1 MTFKLKLFGQYYR
14 LRGTSDRM
22 SVVSCVLTLK
32 VIVDTTKFPITTTS
46 GYKVLGLVVLAYE
59 VYHHLAAF

>member
-1 MTFKLKLFGQYYR
+1 
-14 LRGTSDRM
+14 M